1 MENWLFNINHETKRQ
16 KNDVFKFLE
25 KKKKPTRLE
34 FYYQKIYPSKM
45 KFSNKEKLRELITG
59 TSALKEILLVEFIM
73 QKENS
78 PAGITDWQEEL
89 EQESG

>member
-1 MENWLFNINHETKRQ
+1 
-16 KNDVFKFLE
+16 
-25 KKKKPTRLE
+25 
-34 FYYQKIYPSKM
+34 M